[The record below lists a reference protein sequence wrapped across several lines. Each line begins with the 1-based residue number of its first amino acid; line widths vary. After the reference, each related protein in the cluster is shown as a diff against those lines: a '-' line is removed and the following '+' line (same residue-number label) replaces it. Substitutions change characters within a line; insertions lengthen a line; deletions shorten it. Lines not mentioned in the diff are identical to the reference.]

1 MLAYCSIDAISLCC
15 KHFLMWQFYRPLWF
29 VWADIWANTLS
40 PLQNSPCTFC
50 TLCTL
55 SLSPLQNCIVK
66 TNSLRHMCW
75 CPDSRKASH
84 FRRSSVDT
92 FYYWCYFTAPI
103 LKTTLVCQAVVYTDA
118 HALSPLQNS
127 LCTLSPLQNYV
138 VYTAEA
144 HWALYKTHSATHV
157 GALTPVSTMYNAHC
171 TKYIVHIHTPDPCLN
186 PCLGSLGKS
195 GCKEYCCWWFRI

>member
-1 MLAYCSIDAISLCC
+1 MDAYIEPFTKLTVYILYIEYFTKLLCEHTE
-15 KHFLMWQFYRPLWF
+15 HF
-29 VWADIWANTLS
+29 
-40 PLQNSPCTFC
+40 
-50 TLCTL
+50 
-55 SLSPLQNCIVK
+55 
-66 TNSLRHMCW
+66 TNSFSW
-75 CPDSRKASH
+75 KASH
-84 FRRSSVDT
+84 FKRSYIDT

-103 LKTTLVCQAVVYTDA
+103 LKTTFVHQIVVYTGA
-118 HALSPLQNS
+118 HALSPKLNAMCS
-127 LCTLSPLQNYV
+127 LSPLQNYI

-186 PCLGSLGKS
+186 PCLGSLGKT